1 FNDQRKFGWIKLVET
16 SEVALDPLVAR
27 LGPEVLSADF
37 TLAWLQKQLTRHAKA
52 PVKAVILD
60 QSVAPG
66 IGNIYADESL
76 HLARIH
82 PARLAGSLTPA
93 EAKRLWAALRDIMT
107 AGIEHGGTSFA
118 HYVNSLGGKG
128 DYLEHARVFRR
139 DGLPCPVC
147 GTVVVKLRVAG
158 RGTHVC
164 PKCQRI

>member
-1 FNDQRKFGWIKLVET
+1 
-16 SEVALDPLVAR
+16 VAADPLVGR
-27 LGPEVLSADF
+27 LGPEALSDGFSVAYLDAQ
-37 TLAWLQKQLTRHAKA
+37 LARHARA

-60 QSVAPG
+60 QSTVAG
-66 IGNIYADESL
+66 VGNIYADESL

-82 PARLAGSLTPA
+82 PRRLAGSLTPA
-93 EAKRLWAALRDIMT
+93 EVKRLHAAVREIIG

-139 DGLPCPVC
+139 EGQPCPLC
-147 GTVVVKLRVAG
+147 GTMIEKIRVAG